1 MNKFRDLIVENIEE
15 SKLILVGLPYDASC
29 SVGKGASLAP
39 KIIRDLSGFLPPFTM
54 DQISIEDF
62 KIYDYGDIEITK
74 NYHNKVEKITKLV
87 FELNKF
93 PLFIGGDHS
102 VSIPIQ
108 KNFIEQSKK
117 KGLIP
122 VIIHIDAHP
131 DICDVYENS
140 KYSHACTNMRAI
152 ENGLLTS
159 NLNLI
164 GIRGFEKQEVEY
176 FDNYKEINLYLA
188 SEMNEKGYEYVLDD
202 LVNKYQDPKFACY
215 LSYDIDANDPSFAPG
230 TGTPEAFGLDSYK
243 LMKLIK
249 GIIKKLNVTAMDI
262 VEVSPPLDVNNI
274 TSWLALK
281 TLYEIFAVLNEK
293 IKEK

>member
-15 SKLILVGLPYDASC
+15 AKLVLVGLPYDGSC
-29 SVGKGASLAP
+29 SVGKGASIAP
-39 KIIRDLSGFLPPFTM
+39 KTLRDLSGYLPAYTM
-54 DQISIEDF
+54 DKESIEDF
-62 KIYDYGDIEITK
+62 KIYDFGDIEVS
-74 NYHNKVEKITKLV
+74 NDYHCKVEKITKLV

-93 PLFIGGDHS
+93 PLFLGGDHS
-102 VSIPIQ
+102 VSIPLQ
-108 KNFIEQSKK
+108 KNFIELSKK
-117 KGLIP
+117 KGLTP

-131 DICDVYENS
+131 DICDVYDDS
-140 KYSHACTNMRAI
+140 KFSHACTNMRTI
-152 ENGLLTS
+152 ENGCETC
-159 NLNLI
+159 NINLI

-176 FDNYKEINLYLA
+176 FKMHKEINLYLA
-188 SEMNEKGYEYVLDD
+188 SEINEKGFEYIIEELIT
-202 LVNKYQDPKFACY
+202 KYSDPKYVCY

-243 LMKLIK
+243 LMKFIK
-249 GIIKKLNVTAMDI
+249 TLFKKLNIAAMDI

-293 IKEK
+293 LKES